1 MDLSAISRPVHSA
14 SHRVD
19 VAQAQYQSG
28 DCGGALDTLLEVEQA
43 QPEWIRYQTGA
54 AATVRDMLEAERRR
68 NSPLR
73 GLASRLGVDPAL

>member
-1 MDLSAISRPVHSA
+1 MHSA

-28 DCGGALDTLLEVEQA
+28 DCDGALDTLLEVEQQA

-54 AATVRDMLEAERRR
+54 AAAVRDMLEAERRR

-73 GLASRLGVDPAL
+73 GLAARLGIDPAL